1 MASISFLCLNRWVQ
15 LSTVNPATL
24 GLVAGGAWG
33 AGDFTGGLAARRANV
48 FGVVVVGYT
57 FGLLVMISIVALK
70 QESIPPRSS
79 LLWAI
84 CAGLIGGVA
93 LAAFYAGLAAGKMGV
108 VAPVAA
114 VLTAAAPV
122 VFAWFH
128 EGLPHRYQIAGFALA
143 LIALWLVSRPEQS
156 GPPEG
161 FGLAIFS
168 GLGFGAYLILIH
180 MAGKEA
186 VYWPLATSRAA
197 SVVSLLAGSL
207 AFRKFRL
214 PARPQVPLCA
224 AAGILDAF
232 GLACFLLA
240 ARSGR
245 FDVAAVLS
253 SLYPAVTALLAS
265 VLLKEHM
272 STWQRWGMIAAL
284 VSVVLI
290 AV

>member
-1 MASISFLCLNRWVQ
+1 MQ
-15 LSTVNPATL
+15 LPIVNSATL
-24 GLVAGGAWG
+24 GVAAGGAWG

-48 FGVVVVGYT
+48 FGVVVTGYT
-57 FGLLVMISIVALK
+57 VGLLIMIGMVALK
-70 QESIPPRSS
+70 RESAPPPASFA
-79 LLWAI
+79 WATA
-84 CAGLIGGVA
+84 AGLIGGVA

-122 VFAWFH
+122 VFGWFNQ
-128 EGLPHRYQIAGFALA
+128 GLPRWFQITGFALA

-161 FGLAIFS
+161 LGLAVLS
-168 GLGFGAYLILIH
+168 GIGFGAYLILINQ
-180 MAGKEA
+180 AGKDA
-186 VYWPLATSRAA
+186 VFWPLATSRAA

-207 AFRKFRL
+207 VFRKFRT
-214 PARPQVPLCA
+214 PAGKEVPLCA
-224 AAGILDAF
+224 AAGALDAF

-253 SLYPAVTALLAS
+253 SLYPAVTVLLAS
-265 VLLKEHM
+265 FVLKEHM
-272 STWQRWGMIAAL
+272 SRSQRMGMLAAL
-284 VSVVLI
+284 AAVALI
-290 AV
+290 AS